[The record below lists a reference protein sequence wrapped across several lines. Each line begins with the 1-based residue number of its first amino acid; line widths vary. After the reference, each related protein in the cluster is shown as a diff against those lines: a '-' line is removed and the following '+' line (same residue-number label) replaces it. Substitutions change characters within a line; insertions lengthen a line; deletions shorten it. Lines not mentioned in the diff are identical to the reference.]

1 MGRWLCRNVAVNWDE
16 GGMPWTC
23 LPGEPSN
30 VNWCNSAQGSELY
43 KNPPKGWLGA
53 SDHGKQSAC
62 ISPGTSTWQW
72 YLSPVHG
79 TPDTLCVAWGVCQKT
94 LHACLVQGSHTT
106 PLRSSF
112 WATSPTMAPRPST

>member
-1 MGRWLCRNVAVNWDE
+1 MRCWLCRNVAVNWDE

-53 SDHGKQSAC
+53 SDHGEPSFCSSA
-62 ISPGTSTWQW
+62 
-72 YLSPVHG
+72 
-79 TPDTLCVAWGVCQKT
+79 AAVC
-94 LHACLVQGSHTT
+94 L
-106 PLRSSF
+106 
-112 WATSPTMAPRPST
+112 